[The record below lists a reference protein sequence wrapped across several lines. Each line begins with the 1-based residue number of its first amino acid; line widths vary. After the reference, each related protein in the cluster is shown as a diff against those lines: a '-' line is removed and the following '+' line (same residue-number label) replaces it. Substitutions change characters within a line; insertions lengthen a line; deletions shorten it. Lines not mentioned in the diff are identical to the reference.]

1 MESSPRVRVAA
12 SADVDAVVRIVNAA
26 FEVEAFFKRGA
37 RTDADD
43 VLARMAKGEFL
54 LVDGPD
60 GVPAATVYMSSDDDK
75 GYLGML
81 AVDPGRQGRGL
92 GRLLTDAVEARC
104 RAAGCRLVEIHV
116 VNLRQELPAFYERL
130 GYVATGERLPF
141 PDEEHAT
148 APCDMI
154 VMVKALR

>member
-1 MESSPRVRVAA
+1 MESVPRVRVAT
-12 SADVDAVVRIVNAA
+12 SADVDAIVRIVNAA

-43 VLARMAKGEFL
+43 VRARMAKGEFL

-60 GVPAATVYMSSDDDK
+60 GVPAATVYMSLTLDK

-81 AVDPGRQGRGL
+81 AVDPGRQGQGL

-104 RAAGCRLVEIHV
+104 RAAGYRLVEIHV
-116 VNLRQELPAFYERL
+116 VNLRQELPA
-130 GYVATGERLPF
+130 
-141 PDEEHAT
+141 
-148 APCDMI
+148 
-154 VMVKALR
+154 